1 VVDAPSGGLVDWQR
15 IGFWE
20 LWGLLWVV
28 CIKMAANAEQ
38 SCCRHIF
45 EFCLQQLDNEQL
57 RALPSN
63 PAK

>member
-1 VVDAPSGGLVDWQR
+1 MHPAVKGGLVDWQR

-28 CIKMAANAEQ
+28 CIKMAANAGQ

-45 EFCLQQLDNEQL
+45 EFCL
-57 RALPSN
+57 
-63 PAK
+63 